1 MPTVLFTSAGRRNQL
16 LACFRSSA
24 ELLRLPLKVLATDM
38 FPDLSPACHQA
49 DQAFRVDACRA
60 PGYIQGLLQ
69 ICIDHKVDLL
79 IPTIDPELSVLSRHR
94 SEFARVGTRVVV
106 SSVFVAE
113 LAQDK
118 FQTAATLQSAGV
130 STPRTCRLSEYLDD
144 PSMLPD
150 PVIAK
155 PNSGSGSRGIIRP
168 RSPLELVSL
177 QRPEYIVQEFWQGLE
192 YTVNMFFDLKGQLR
206 CAIPHRRLEVRSGE
220 VSKGRTERIETLIEA
235 SRKMASVLIGAQGP
249 LCFQAIVRPDGS
261 YCVFE
266 INARFGGGYPLAHQ
280 AGARFAQW
288 LLEELEGREVSGLDD
303 WESGLTM
310 LRFDT
315 AVFCKERD

>member
-1 MPTVLFTSAGRRNQL
+1 M
-16 LACFRSSA
+16 
-24 ELLRLPLKVLATDM
+24 PLKVLATDI
-38 FPDLSPACHQA
+38 FPELSPACHQA
-49 DQAFRVDACRA
+49 DQAFRVHGCCTSEYLSD
-60 PGYIQGLLQ
+60 LLA
-69 ICIDHKVDLL
+69 ICSNHKVDLL
-79 IPTIDPELSVLSRHR
+79 VPTIDPELSVLSRHR

-106 SSVFVAE
+106 SSEFVVG

-118 FQTAATLQSAGV
+118 FQTAVTLQSAGV
-130 STPRTCRLSEYLDD
+130 STPRTRRLCEYLDD
-144 PSMLPD
+144 PSTLPG

-155 PNSGSGSRGIIRP
+155 PNTGSGSRGIIRP

-177 QRPEYIVQEFWQGLE
+177 QRPEYIVQEFWQGVE
-192 YTVNMFFDLKGQLR
+192 YTVNMFFDLNGQLR

-235 SRKMASVLIGAQGP
+235 SRRMASVLIGAQGP
-249 LCFQAIVRPDGS
+249 LCFQAIVRPDGA

-288 LLEELEGREVSGLDD
+288 LLEELDGRNVSAADD
-303 WESGLTM
+303 WEAGLTM
-310 LRFDT
+310 LRFDS
-315 AVFCKERD
+315 AVFCKEKN